1 MFAYTDITH
10 LVSEFLAQPDIHGG
24 QRKMI
29 TVNNKPSPSAT

>member
-1 MFAYTDITH
+1 LFAYTDITH
-10 LVSEFLAQPDIHGG
+10 LVSEFLAQPGIHGG